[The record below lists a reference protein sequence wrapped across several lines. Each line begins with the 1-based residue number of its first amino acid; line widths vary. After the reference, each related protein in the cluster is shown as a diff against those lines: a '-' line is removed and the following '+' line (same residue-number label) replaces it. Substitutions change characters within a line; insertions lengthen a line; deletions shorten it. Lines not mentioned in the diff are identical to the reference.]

1 MTTQGP
7 ARRPGARHQPASAE
21 NDAEPGGPPEAG
33 PGETAVPA
41 AVAGQDVS
49 AAAAAPPDDP
59 QQLAEEIERTREQ
72 LGETVE
78 QLAGKADVKTRAQDK
93 ASQLTGRL
101 KGKAGQARQQ
111 AAATAGQVQRQL
123 ADKTTGP
130 RQKVVSVSRPVQ
142 DQVRQQAATAAAR
155 VSEVTPE
162 PVRRAAVK
170 VAVTARQ
177 RRVMLAAAIGAGVL
191 AWMVIARWR
200 RR

>member
-1 MTTQGP
+1 MTTHGP
-7 ARRPGARHQPASAE
+7 AGRPGARHQPAAAE
-21 NDAEPGGPPEAG
+21 YDAG
-33 PGETAVPA
+33 PGGAPDAGPRETAVPA

-101 KGKAGQARQQ
+101 KGKAGQARQE
-111 AAATAGQVQRQL
+111 
-123 ADKTTGP
+123 
-130 RQKVVSVSRPVQ
+130 
-142 DQVRQQAATAAAR
+142 AATAAAR
-155 VSEVTPE
+155 ISKVTPE
-162 PVRRAAVK
+162 PVRRAAAK
-170 VAVTARQ
+170 AAVTARQ
-177 RRVMLAAAIGAGVL
+177 RRVMLAAAVGAGVL

>member
-1 MTTQGP
+1 V
-7 ARRPGARHQPASAE
+7 SAE
-21 NDAEPGGPPEAG
+21 NDAGPGGSPEAG
-33 PGETAVPA
+33 LRETAVPA

-72 LGETVE
+72 LGDTVE
-78 QLAGKADVKTRAQDK
+78 QLAAKADVKARAQDK
-93 ASQLTGRL
+93 AGQLTGRL

-111 AAATAGQVQRQL
+111 AAATAGQVQRRL

-130 RQKVVSVSRPVQ
+130 RQKVVSVSGPVQ
-142 DQVRQQAATAAAR
+142 DQVRQQAATAAAQI
-155 VSEVTPE
+155 SKVTPE
-162 PVRRAAVK
+162 PVRRAAAQA
-170 VAVTARQ
+170 AVTARK
-177 RRVMLAAAIGAGVL
+177 RRVTLAAIGAGVL

>member
-7 ARRPGARHQPASAE
+7 AGRPGARHQPASAE
-21 NDAEPGGPPEAG
+21 NDAEPGGTPEAG
-33 PGETAVPA
+33 PRETAVPA

-49 AAAAAPPDDP
+49 AAAAPPDDP
-59 QQLAEEIERTREQ
+59 QQLAEEIKRTREQ

-78 QLAGKADVKTRAQDK
+78 QLAAKADVKARAQDK

-101 KGKAGQARQQ
+101 KDK
-111 AAATAGQVQRQL
+111 AGQVQRQL

-130 RQKVVSVSRPVQ
+130 RQKVVSVSGPVQ
-142 DQVRQQAATAAAR
+142 DQVRQQAARAAAR

>member
-7 ARRPGARHQPASAE
+7 AGRPGARHQPAAAE
-21 NDAEPGGPPEAG
+21 YDAG
-33 PGETAVPA
+33 PGGAPDAGPRETAVPA

-49 AAAAAPPDDP
+49 AAAAPPDDP

-72 LGETVE
+72 LGDTVE
-78 QLAGKADVKTRAQDK
+78 QLAARADVKARAQDK

-111 AAATAGQVQRQL
+111 AAAMAGQVQRQL

-130 RQKVVSVSRPVQ
+130 RQKVVSVSGPVQ
-142 DQVRQQAATAAAR
+142 DQVRQQAARAAAR

>member
-7 ARRPGARHQPASAE
+7 AGRPGARHQPAAAE
-21 NDAEPGGPPEAG
+21 NDAGPGGPPEAG
-33 PGETAVPA
+33 PRETAVPA

-49 AAAAAPPDDP
+49 AAAAPPDDP

-78 QLAGKADVKTRAQDK
+78 QLAAKADVKARAQDK
-93 ASQLTGRL
+93 ARQVTGRL

-111 AAATAGQVQRQL
+111 AAA
-123 ADKTTGP
+123 
-130 RQKVVSVSRPVQ
+130 
-142 DQVRQQAATAAAR
+142 AAAKI
-155 VSEVTPE
+155 SEATPE
-162 PVRRAAVK
+162 PVRRAAAQA
-170 VAVTARQ
+170 AVTARQ
-177 RRVMLAAAIGAGVL
+177 RRVTLAAIGAGVL

>member
-7 ARRPGARHQPASAE
+7 AGRPGARHQPVSAE
-21 NDAEPGGPPEAG
+21 NDAGPGGSPEAG
-33 PGETAVPA
+33 PRETAVPA

-59 QQLAEEIERTREQ
+59 QQLAEEIERTRER
-72 LGETVE
+72 LGDTVE
-78 QLAGKADVKTRAQDK
+78 QLAAKADVKARAQDR

-111 AAATAGQVQRQL
+111 TAAAAGQVQRQL

-130 RQKVVSVSRPVQ
+130 RQKVVSVSGPVRA
-142 DQVRQQAATAAAR
+142 QVGQQAAAAAAKI
-155 VSEVTPE
+155 SQVTPE
-162 PVRRAAVK
+162 PVRRAAAQA
-170 VAVTARQ
+170 AVTVRK
-177 RRVMLAAAIGAGVL
+177 RRVTLTAAIGAGVL
-191 AWMVIARWR
+191 AWMVVARWR

>member
-7 ARRPGARHQPASAE
+7 AGRPRARHQPASAE
-21 NDAEPGGPPEAG
+21 SDAESAGSAEAG
-33 PGETAVPA
+33 PRETAVPV
-41 AVAGQDVS
+41 AVTGQDVS

-78 QLAGKADVKTRAQDK
+78 QLAAKADVKARAQDK

-101 KGKAGQARQQ
+101 KGKAGQARHQ

-130 RQKVVSVSRPVQ
+130 RQKVVSVSGPVK
-142 DQVRQQAATAAAR
+142 DQVRQQSATAVAKI
-155 VSEVTPE
+155 SKVTPE
-162 PVRRAAVK
+162 PVRRAAAK
-170 VAVTARQ
+170 AAVTA
-177 RRVMLAAAIGAGVL
+177 LAAAIGAGVL

>member
-7 ARRPGARHQPASAE
+7 AGRPGARHQPASAE
-21 NDAEPGGPPEAG
+21 NDAGPGGPPEGGPPEAG
-33 PGETAVPA
+33 PRETAVPA

-49 AAAAAPPDDP
+49 AAAAPPDDP
-59 QQLAEEIERTREQ
+59 QQLAEEIKRTREQ

-78 QLAGKADVKTRAQDK
+78 QLAAKADVKARAQDK

-111 AAATAGQVQRQL
+111 AAV
-123 ADKTTGP
+123 
-130 RQKVVSVSRPVQ
+130 
-142 DQVRQQAATAAAR
+142 AAAR
-155 VSEVTPE
+155 ISKVTPE
-162 PVRRAAVK
+162 PVREATAKAAATARKRRVTLTAAV
-170 VAVTARQ
+170 
-177 RRVMLAAAIGAGVL
+177 GAGVL

>member
-1 MTTQGP
+1 MTTHGP
-7 ARRPGARHQPASAE
+7 AGRPRARHQPTSAE
-21 NDAEPGGPPEAG
+21 HDAEPGGPPETG
-33 PGETAVPA
+33 PRETAVPA
-41 AVAGQDVS
+41 AVTGQDVS
-49 AAAAAPPDDP
+49 AAAAPPDDP
-59 QQLAEEIERTREQ
+59 QQLAEEIKRTREQ

-78 QLAGKADVKTRAQDK
+78 QLAAKADVKARAQDK

-101 KGKAGQARQQ
+101 KDKAGQARQQ

-130 RQKVVSVSRPVQ
+130 RQKVVSVSGPVQ

-155 VSEVTPE
+155 ISKVTPE
-162 PVRRAAVK
+162 PVRRATAK
-170 VAVTARQ
+170 AAATARQ
-177 RRVMLAAAIGAGVL
+177 RRATLAAAIGAGVL

>member
-7 ARRPGARHQPASAE
+7 AGRPGARHQPASAE
-21 NDAEPGGPPEAG
+21 YDAEPGGPPEAG
-33 PGETAVPA
+33 PRETAVPA
-41 AVAGQDVS
+41 AVAGRDVS

-78 QLAGKADVKTRAQDK
+78 QLAAKADVKARAQDK

-111 AAATAGQVQRQL
+111 AAAAAGQVQRQL

-130 RQKVVSVSRPVQ
+130 RQKVVSASGPVK
-142 DQVRQQAATAAAR
+142 DQVRQQAAAAAAEI
-155 VSEVTPE
+155 SKVTPE
-162 PVRRAAVK
+162 PVRRAAARA
-170 VAVTARQ
+170 AVTARQ

-191 AWMVIARWR
+191 GWMVIARWR